1 MISDRKKGIRE
12 GGRQEKGGGRR
23 EGGGREARGRREGG
37 GGKTAARKHGERGR
51 GKRWA
56 FENQVIS
63 WRRHILPIWAIR
75 FNCSLFAGCSNV
87 SNMSIASY
95 GLSDLFI
102 PILYNMCNFKHQV
115 ECQYS
120 TEEFLYMPHNEYRLS
135 QSKSGD
141 CPQKEV
147 ARKHNVMHTCLHP
160 IERGQHFSRR
170 FLPPSSIKHNLCFM
184 EDAPG
189 VQLSM

>member
-1 MISDRKKGIRE
+1 MISDRKKGIRKEKDKKKE
-12 GGRQEKGGGRR
+12 GEGEREAGGRR
-23 EGGGREARGRREGG
+23 RENRRPQAWGEG
-37 GGKTAARKHGERGR
+37 
-51 GKRWA
+51 GKRWP

-102 PILYNMCNFKHQV
+102 PILYNMCKFKHQV

-135 QSKSGD
+135 QSMSRE
-141 CPQKEV
+141 CPQKGS
-147 ARKHNVMHTCLHP
+147 CP
-160 IERGQHFSRR
+160 
-170 FLPPSSIKHNLCFM
+170 
-184 EDAPG
+184 
-189 VQLSM
+189 

>member
-23 EGGGREARGRREGG
+23 EGGG
-37 GGKTAARKHGERGR
+37 GKTAARKHGERGG
-51 GKRWA
+51 GKRWP
-56 FENQVIS
+56 FKNQVIS

-95 GLSDLFI
+95 GLSDLFL

-120 TEEFLYMPHNEYRLS
+120 TEEFLCIPRNEYRLS
-135 QSKSGD
+135 QSMSGD

-147 ARKHNVMHTCLHP
+147 AR
-160 IERGQHFSRR
+160 
-170 FLPPSSIKHNLCFM
+170 
-184 EDAPG
+184 
-189 VQLSM
+189 